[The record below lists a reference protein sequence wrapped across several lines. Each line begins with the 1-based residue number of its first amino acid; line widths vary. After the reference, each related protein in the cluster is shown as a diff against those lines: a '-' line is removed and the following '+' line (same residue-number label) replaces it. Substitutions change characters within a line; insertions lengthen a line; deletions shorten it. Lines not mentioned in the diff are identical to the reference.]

1 MFWTKRIFITQFP
14 ILSLFFLVSL
24 FWSCKNNSS
33 NLSRIKD
40 LGVANPELALDSIT
54 HINRDLYQTDRDKIE
69 YLLVLYDLYDR
80 TEKRLDDIVSLDWAI
95 EYCKKENKEDD
106 LALLYFYKGQL
117 LRSLQKFAAAY
128 GYYLKSYDL
137 IKDSDNNYLKGRIK
151 LDLSLINLIRLEHKH
166 ALEMANEALFF
177 FRKDGNLHYTRLAE
191 INISRYF
198 RLRRKNCVAISMDKK
213 MLSTPSDSV
222 VTGLLLQEL
231 GLAYYNLHQF
241 DSSANYFLKSFRY
254 PSKGVNASIRYV
266 SYAELLFDKAE
277 YDSAQYYSHLSA
289 HLPASYYIRRDAS
302 RIIANCAYLK
312 KDFKKMNLYIK
323 YYQDY
328 TDSIQMIDLQEKPSS
343 IETVFSKTK
352 DSDHSHK
359 MLVIVILGVVLVMSG
374 GVVLVYKSYR
384 KRKEEASII
393 DQYKKQITQKSELLI
408 QGLDKK
414 LEIARK
420 QQSSARKKSTSEQR
434 AALDKELYQKAL
446 NLDNWDAFS
455 CEMNHAF
462 NNIVSDLENNFS
474 GISQKE
480 IIWCC
485 LDLLNVPVVDRLS
498 VLEATTD
505 SMYKLKQRLAV
516 KLNAKSA
523 KDVDLFLKNYKNADQ
538 VG

>member
-1 MFWTKRIFITQFP
+1 MSWTKRIFITPFSFF
-14 ILSLFFLVSL
+14 LLFFLVSL
-24 FWSCKNNSS
+24 CWSCKRNSS
-33 NLSRIKD
+33 NLIKIRD
-40 LGVANPELALDSIT
+40 LGATDPESALDSIT
-54 HINRDLYQTDRDKIE
+54 HVSRNLYQTDRAKIE

-80 TEKRLDDIVSLDWAI
+80 TEKKFDDVKSLDWAI
-95 EYCKKENKEDD
+95 EYCKRVNNVDD
-106 LALLYFYKGQL
+106 LSRFYFYKGQY
-117 LRSLQKFAAAY
+117 LRTLQKFAAAY
-128 GYYLKSYDL
+128 VCYLKSFDL
-137 IKDSDNNYLKGRIK
+137 IKDSDNDYLKGRIK

-166 ALEMANEALFF
+166 ALEMANEALLF
-177 FRKDGNLHYTRLAE
+177 FRKDGNLHYSRFAE

-198 RLRRKNCVAISMDKK
+198 RLRKKNCVAIAMDKN
-213 MLSTPSDSV
+213 MLSNSCDSV
-222 VTGLLLQEL
+222 VTGLVFQEL

-241 DSSANYFLKSFRY
+241 DSSAIYFQKSFKY

-266 SYAELLFDKAE
+266 SYAELLFDKAN

-302 RIIANCAYLK
+302 RIIANCAYLN
-312 KDFKKMNLYIK
+312 KDFEKMNLYIK

-359 MLVIVILGVVLVMSG
+359 ILIVVVCGVVLAMTG
-374 GVVLVYKSYR
+374 GVVVGYKLYR
-384 KRKEEASII
+384 KSRHEAIII

-420 QQSSARKKSTSEQR
+420 RQSSVRKKSLPEQR
-434 AALDKELYQKAL
+434 ATLDKELYQKAL

-462 NNIVSDLENNFS
+462 NNIVFDLENNFS

-485 LDLLNVPVVDRLS
+485 LDLLNVPVIDRLS

-523 KDVDLFLKNYKNADQ
+523 KDVDLFLENYKNADQ
-538 VG
+538 MG

>member
-1 MFWTKRIFITQFP
+1 MYLPANFITFNAHV
-14 ILSLFFLVSL
+14 IRWVFFLLVLCGCTSESGNL
-24 FWSCKNNSS
+24 VDIDKLIDTNPQKAYDLLRADHIKGVLSKSDSAYYTLLYYKACYSKRQFLSDVNKIDFSISYYQQSGDDLKLGECYYYKAYYLKYNQHFSEACNYYLKSRMLAES
-33 NLSRIKD
+33 VNDKLLLARITYDLANIGFLKADFKYAFEKTILAINQFHELKRPSDENQAKVCLARYFRIKKKYANAFGILSRIKSDD
-40 LGVANPELALDSIT
+40 LIVKGVVMQEFGMIFYEL
-54 HINRDLYQTDRDKIE
+54 RKYQT
-69 YLLVLYDLYDR
+69 
-80 TEKRLDDIVSLDWAI
+80 A
-95 EYCKKENKEDD
+95 
-106 LALLYFYKGQL
+106 
-117 LRSLQKFAAAY
+117 QK
-128 GYYLKSYDL
+128 
-137 IKDSDNNYLKGRIK
+137 
-151 LDLSLINLIRLEHKH
+151 
-166 ALEMANEALFF
+166 
-177 FRKDGNLHYTRLAE
+177 
-191 INISRYF
+191 YF
-198 RLRRKNCVAISMDKK
+198 RISLKFPYQG
-213 MLSTPSDSV
+213 T
-222 VTGLLLQEL
+222 
-231 GLAYYNLHQF
+231 
-241 DSSANYFLKSFRY
+241 NY
-254 PSKGVNASIRYV
+254 SIRNFT
-266 SYAELLFDKAE
+266 YADLLFDINMV
-277 YDSAQYYSHLSA
+277 DSADYYAKRSFLY
-289 HLPASYYIRRDAS
+289 LGTYYGRRDAC
-302 RIIANCAYLK
+302 RIIANCAYTKNDLGR
-312 KDFKKMNLYIK
+312 MTK
-323 YYQDY
+323 YVSKYQDY
-328 TDSIQMIDLQEKPSS
+328 SDSVRLIENQEKPSS

-374 GVVLVYKSYR
+374 GVVLGDKSYQ
-384 KRKEEASII
+384 KRREEASII